1 MVLQMT
7 EETLAYKDVQDLI
20 KSGEKFDVVII
31 SQFLNEA
38 HYMLAPHFG
47 AHLVA
52 LSTVGSHSWNNYLVG
67 NPSMPSVDREMVLNH
82 PKEMNFLQRLAN
94 TLFNLTGY
102 LIRTFYLLPAHVKLT
117 KKYIS
122 DKIDFHKELYNVS
135 LVLLNSHTSV
145 SDPKPHVPN
154 MKEIGG
160 FHIKPP
166 KPLPEDLKKLLD
178 EAKHGVIY
186 FSMGSNI
193 KSKDLP
199 VEKRNAILD
208 GFRKRKETILWK
220 FEEDTLPGKPKNVII
235 RKWFPQQD
243 ILAHPNVKVFW
254 THGGMLS
261 TSETVYH
268 GVPILATPILG
279 DQATNAQ
286 GAKDNGYGLI
296 LPYPEIT
303 ELKLNGMLDEIISNP
318 KYREN
323 VKMRSKIMHDRQIPP
338 LQEAVYWVEYVIRHN
353 GAEHLRMWYVHMPWY
368 QYYMVDVVLAILAAI
383 FLALYTIKKLCSIC
397 CCRSNKAASKKM
409 KTN

>member
-1 MVLQMT
+1 
-7 EETLAYKDVQDLI
+7 
-20 KSGEKFDVVII
+20 
-31 SQFLNEA
+31 
-38 HYMLAPHFG
+38 
-47 AHLVA
+47 
-52 LSTVGSHSWNNYLVG
+52 
-67 NPSMPSVDREMVLNH
+67 MPSVDREMVLNH

-243 ILAHPNVKVFW
+243 ILGEF
-254 THGGMLS
+254 
-261 TSETVYH
+261 
-268 GVPILATPILG
+268 
-279 DQATNAQ
+279 
-286 GAKDNGYGLI
+286 
-296 LPYPEIT
+296 
-303 ELKLNGMLDEIISNP
+303 P
-318 KYREN
+318 KY
-323 VKMRSKIMHDRQIPP
+323 D
-338 LQEAVYWVEYVIRHN
+338 IR
-353 GAEHLRMWYVHMPWY
+353 VPSCP
-368 QYYMVDVVLAILAAI
+368 
-383 FLALYTIKKLCSIC
+383 CSIH
-397 CCRSNKAASKKM
+397 SDI
-409 KTN
+409 T

>member
-1 MVLQMT
+1 
-7 EETLAYKDVQDLI
+7 
-20 KSGEKFDVVII
+20 
-31 SQFLNEA
+31 
-38 HYMLAPHFG
+38 
-47 AHLVA
+47 
-52 LSTVGSHSWNNYLVG
+52 
-67 NPSMPSVDREMVLNH
+67 MPSVDREMILNH

-102 LIRTFYLLPAHVKLT
+102 LIRTFYLLPTHAALT

-122 DKIDFHKELYNVS
+122 EKIDFHKELYNVS
-135 LVLLNSHTSV
+135 LVLLNSHPSV
-145 SDPKPHVPN
+145 ADPKPHVPN

-303 ELKLNGMLDEIISNP
+303 EHKLNGMLDEIISNP

-323 VKMRSKIMHDRQIPP
+323 VKKRSKIMHDRQIPP
-338 LQEAVYWVEYVIRHN
+338 LQEAVYWVEYVLRHN

-368 QYYMVDVVLAILAAI
+368 QYYMVDVILAIFAVI
-383 FLALYTIKKLCSIC
+383 FLALYAVKKLFSMC
-397 CCRSNKAASKKM
+397 CCRSNKVVSKKM